1 MNAVAQIDVKTP
13 WLTQERLVAGGAAA
27 VAACGRVDLGI
38 RLRFHHHTPEQA
50 AACLAFHQLAA
61 NQLRGNNLRWTAA
74 EGVGQGW
81 ESVVAMGVARE
92 AQPH

>member
-1 MNAVAQIDVKTP
+1 MAHQRAFRC
-13 WLTQERLVAGGAAA
+13 LGSGG
-27 VAACGRVDLGI
+27 GSRSRVVLGI